1 MPRLTKTALQKHLI
15 QLEKEDLIGE
25 LLRLFV
31 KFKDVNEF
39 YQMEFGEDTRLIVN
53 VYKQKIRK
61 IYFPNKRIRK
71 PRSAAV
77 KKLISEFKK
86 VALYEYDVI
95 DLLLYRV
102 ENSIEF
108 TNTQGYMSDT
118 FYKSIQTTFGEA
130 LQLIAK
136 NRHFKEFK
144 DRCEKCIWF
153 AGHSGYELNT
163 TLQQLFEEYYPVKV

>member
-1 MPRLTKTALQKHLI
+1 MPRLTKTALQKHLA

-25 LLRLFV
+25 LVRLFV
-31 KFKDVNEF
+31 KFKDVHEF
-39 YQMEFGEDTRLIVN
+39 YQMEFGEDTRLVVN
-53 VYKQKIRK
+53 TYKQKIRK
-61 IYFPNKRIRK
+61 IYFPNKRIRR

-86 VALYEYDVI
+86 VALYDYDVI

-108 TNTQGYMSDT
+108 TNTHGYMSEQ

-130 LQLIAK
+130 LQMIAR
-136 NRHFKEFK
+136 NRHYKEFK
-144 DRCEKCIWF
+144 ERCEKCIWF
-153 AGHSGYELNT
+153 AGHSGYGLNI
-163 TLQQLFEEYYPVKV
+163 TLQQLFNEYYPVKV